1 MRRATI
7 DRDKLRQQIELVDI
21 LADTS
26 TEYEQELLDGLGDFL
41 DKILISEIQCFLKE
55 NNNGTIE

>member
-41 DKILISEIQCFLKE
+41 DKILTSEIQCFFKE